1 MEEETIAMVA
11 WNRFAKLLQGPGRH
25 WMCGDVAMHDAPCA
39 NLHEDEYIESSKPSG
54 HHDQEIAGDDGLGM
68 IADKR
73 PPVLRRGSP
82 VASSLRFWRPIGA
95 HGAWRNIDTH
105 LHRKLRNHARLSPS
119 WILLCHLYDEFADV
133 LRNSWPTSLRLPFPK
148 QLETLAMPAYQSLW
162 FDDDQGPFPI
172 AEARPEDETDTG
184 GVVQSSRL
192 DLSLLIEGQLLSQ
205 EQDLRAQGC
214 ARAEQETE
222 EKKSVRDQIGD
233 QVQQRIQ

>member
-1 MEEETIAMVA
+1 M
-11 WNRFAKLLQGPGRH
+11 R
-25 WMCGDVAMHDAPCA
+25 GDVAMHDAPCPD
-39 NLHEDEYIESSKPSG
+39 LHQEEHIESSKPGG

-73 PPVLRRGSP
+73 PPVLRRGP
-82 VASSLRFWRPIGA
+82 PAASSLRFGRPIGA
-95 HGAWRNIDTH
+95 HRTRRNVDTQ
-105 LHRKLRNHARLSPS
+105 LHRKLCCHARLSPS
-119 WILLCHLYDEFADV
+119 RILLCHLHDEFADV

-148 QLETLAMPAYQSLW
+148 QLETLAMPANQGLG
-162 FDDDQGPFPI
+162 FDDDQGLFPI
-172 AEARPEDETDTG
+172 AEARPEDERETG

-233 QVQQRIQ
+233 PDSPCRDCF